1 MEVNLLHHEAWPTV
15 FAPEA
20 APERDWDYWRAC
32 LLHDGA
38 LIMIAD
44 IDGQAAGMITAQI
57 SEETGSLVHPHK
69 FFRIGSIS
77 VSVSHRGSGIGRSL
91 MSAIEAWAT
100 SQGASD
106 LRLTVWDF
114 NQRAIAFYEELGY
127 ETRSHLM
134 WKPLP
139 TETAAA
145 VASAFEFRPAH
156 VDDAAA
162 INALI
167 LQFLHEF
174 TISAD
179 GSGAEQFLASV
190 STEAEARYI
199 SDPRYLYIAAFA
211 GEVLAGF
218 ITIRD
223 RCHISHLFVAPQF
236 QRQGLATRL
245 WQAALSSA
253 PDLELEGFTVNSS
266 PFALPVY
273 ERFGFVK
280 TGPKI
285 EKHGICFVPMY
296 LSLG

>member
-20 APERDWDYWRAC
+20 APERDRDYWRAC

-38 LIMIAD
+38 LILIAE
-44 IDGQAAGMITAQI
+44 IDCQAAGMVTAQI

-69 FFRIGSIS
+69 FCRIGSIS
-77 VSVSHRGSGIGRSL
+77 VSTSHRGGGIGRSL
-91 MSAIEAWAT
+91 MSGIEAWAT

-127 ETRSHLM
+127 RTRSRLM
-134 WKPLP
+134 WKPLQ
-139 TETAAA
+139 TETITAT
-145 VASAFEFRPAH
+145 SCELRPAH
-156 VDDAAA
+156 IEDATA

-199 SDPRYLYIAAFA
+199 SDPRYLYITAFA
-211 GEVLAGF
+211 GDVLAGF
-218 ITIRD
+218 IAIRD
-223 RCHISHLFVAPQF
+223 RSHIAHLFVAPQF

-253 PDLELEGFTVNSS
+253 SDHDLEGFTVNSS

-273 ERFGFVK
+273 ERLGFVK

-285 EKHGICFVPMY
+285 EKHGICFVPMH
-296 LSLG
+296 LSLR